1 MRGLRTPLGIVG
13 AVMLVL
19 GSAVVAA
26 APASAAACK
35 ESPDRPVCVADL
47 QLDKKIA
54 LQPDGSLVVT
64 AGLECDPGWESS
76 DLTVT
81 VTQGQTQGDGLLLT
95 SVPCDG
101 SFHAVQLAVAPG
113 VGSFQKGNA
122 EMNGQFLVFN
132 LASGDPSA
140 AHAETKGQIRSA

>member
-122 EMNGQFLVFN
+122 QMNGQFLVFN

-140 AHAETKGQIRSA
+140 AHAQTKGQIRSA

>member
-1 MRGLRTPLGIVG
+1 
-13 AVMLVL
+13 MLVL

-64 AGLECDPGWESS
+64 ARLECDPGWESS

-122 EMNGQFLVFN
+122 QMNGQFLVFN

-140 AHAETKGQIRSA
+140 AHAQTKGQVRSA

>member
-1 MRGLRTPLGIVG
+1 MRGLRAPLGILG
-13 AVMLVL
+13 TVMLVL
-19 GSAVVAA
+19 GSVVVAA
-26 APASAAACK
+26 APAGAAACK

-54 LQPDGSLVVT
+54 LQPGGAVVVT
-64 AGLECDPGWESS
+64 ARLECDPGWESS

-81 VTQGQTQGDGLLLT
+81 VTQGQSQGDGLLLT

-101 SFHAVQLAVAPG
+101 SYHAVQVAVAPG
-113 VGSFQKGNA
+113 VGSFQTGKA

-132 LASGDPSA
+132 LDTGDPSA
-140 AHAETKGQIRSA
+140 AHAQTNGQVKSA